1 MDPNQGGS
9 VQFLPYLRQKLEGSP
24 NVRKLRGHKVM
35 LDGDLAALYEVETR
49 RLNEQVRRNSERFPE
64 AFMFQHSQAEWNA
77 FGWQFAT
84 LKIGRGQHRKCLPY
98 ACTAPS

>member
-1 MDPNQGGS
+1 M
-9 VQFLPYLRQKLEGSP
+9 EGSP

-35 LDGDLAALYEVETR
+35 LDADPAALCEVETR
-49 RLNEQVRRNSERFPE
+49 RLNGQVRRNSERFPE
-64 AFMFQHSQAEWNA
+64 AFMFQLSQAEWNA
-77 FGWQFAT
+77 LGSQFAT

>member
-1 MDPNQGGS
+1 M
-9 VQFLPYLRQKLEGSP
+9 EGSP

-49 RLNEQVRRNSERFPE
+49 RLNEQVRRNSECFPE
-64 AFMFQHSQAEWNA
+64 AFMFRLSQAEWNA
-77 FGWQFAT
+77 CGSQFAT
-84 LKIGRGQHRKCLPY
+84 LKIGRGRHRKCLPY